1 MARRT
6 FVLLLTA
13 AILLAGCADLPS
25 FTAIRGSGNPV
36 TQTFDFSNFD
46 QLSLSHAFQ
55 TEVTASD
62 RYSVEVT
69 VDDNLVDRLRV
80 EQRGDTV
87 TIGLDPNA
95 ALSNATLRARVSMP
109 RLTSLDASGASRV
122 NLSGFRS
129 SSDMR
134 MDVSGASTV
143 NGDLESG
150 DLDADVSGASTL
162 RLRGQGDSLRA
173 VASGASTA
181 DLRDFAVTD
190 ANVEASGASRI
201 NVNASGRLDAE
212 ASGAS
217 SVRYSGSPTLGR
229 IDQSGAGTVGP
240 E

>member
-1 MARRT
+1 MSKRILC
-6 FVLLLTA
+6 LLIVA
-13 AILLAGCADLPS
+13 ALLVAGCADLPS
-25 FTAIRGSGNPV
+25 FTAMRGSGNRV
-36 TQTFDFSNFD
+36 TQTYDFSNFD
-46 QLSLSHAFQ
+46 KLSISHAFE
-55 TEVTASD
+55 TEVTAGD

-87 TIGLDPNA
+87 TIGLDPNI

-109 RLTSLDASGASRV
+109 GLTSLDASGASRV
-122 NLSGFRS
+122 SLSGFQS
-129 SSDMR
+129 SSNMR

-143 NGDLESG
+143 SGDLESG
-150 DLDADVSGASTL
+150 NLDADVSGGSTL
-162 RLRGQGDSLRA
+162 RLQGQGDSLRA

-181 DLRDFAVTD
+181 DLSDFAVSD

-217 SVRYSGSPTLGR
+217 SVRYSGNPTLGR
-229 IDQSGAGTVGP
+229 IDQSGAGSVTSK
-240 E
+240 